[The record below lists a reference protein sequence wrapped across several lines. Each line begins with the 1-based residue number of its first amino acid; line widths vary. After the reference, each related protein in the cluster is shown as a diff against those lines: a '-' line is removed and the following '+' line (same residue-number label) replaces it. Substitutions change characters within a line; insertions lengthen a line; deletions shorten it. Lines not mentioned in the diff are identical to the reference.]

1 MTYAVIEQ
9 PSAEPLTL
17 AQVKAH
23 LRVEH
28 TDEDG
33 LLTGLVSVARQTLET
48 ETGLCLMRQ
57 RLRFYLDRWPK
68 GGVIQLL
75 RGPVQSL
82 DAVTVYEAD
91 GSPVSVPVADHLLD
105 GESRPVRLWLR
116 DTPEPGQALN
126 GIEIDVTAGFGE
138 AGADVPGPLIRAM
151 LIHVAQMYA
160 VRGTFSL
167 DQQPAGVPDGYER
180 LIAGYRMRR
189 L

>member
-28 TDEDG
+28 ADEDG
-33 LLTGLVSVARQTLET
+33 LLSGLITMARQFLEA

-68 GGVIQLL
+68 NGVIQLL
-75 RGPVQSL
+75 RRPVQSL
-82 DAVTVYEAD
+82 DAVTVYDAEGRA
-91 GSPVSVPVADHLLD
+91 SSVPIADHLLD
-105 GESRPVRLWLR
+105 GDSRPARLWLR
-116 DTPEPGQALN
+116 DAPEPGQAIN
-126 GIEIDVTAGFGE
+126 GIEIDVTVGFGE

>member
-9 PSAEPLTL
+9 PGAEPLTL

-28 TDEDG
+28 AEEDD
-33 LLTGLVSVARQTLET
+33 LLAGLVTVARQFLEA
-48 ETGLCLMRQ
+48 ETGVCLMRQ
-57 RLRFYLDRWPK
+57 RLRLYLDRWPK
-68 GGVIQLL
+68 DGVIQLL

-105 GESRPVRLWLR
+105 GDSRPSRLWLR
-116 DTPEPGQALN
+116 DTPQPGQAIN
-126 GIEIDVTAGFGE
+126 GIEIDLTVGFGE
-138 AGADVPGPLIRAM
+138 AGADVPGPLIRAL

-167 DQQPAGVPDGYER
+167 DQQPAAVPDGYER